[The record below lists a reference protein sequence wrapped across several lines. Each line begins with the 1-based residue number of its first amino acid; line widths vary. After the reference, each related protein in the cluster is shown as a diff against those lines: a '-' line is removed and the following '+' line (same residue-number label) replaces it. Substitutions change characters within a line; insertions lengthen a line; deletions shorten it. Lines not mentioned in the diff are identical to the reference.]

1 MNVNYTPLFGT
12 LNISGPTFHGLIS
25 YAKFQVTLKT
35 DILLWL
41 NFTTIWA
48 LKSNRLSSSNLFFL
62 RLNMLVC
69 FWIKS
74 ILNVLYSTIS
84 WYQLINKTEFEKSS
98 DLTFSELVDL
108 ANTGSLLRKFIP
120 KFIYSHYF
128 HQNYITETI
137 KTSHM
142 HKLT

>member
-1 MNVNYTPLFGT
+1 MNVNYTPLLGT
-12 LNISGPTFHGLIS
+12 LNIFGPTFHGLIS
-25 YAKFQVTLKT
+25 YVKFQVTLKT
-35 DILLWL
+35 DILLWV

-48 LKSNRLSSSNLFFL
+48 LESNRLFSSNLFFL

-98 DLTFSELVDL
+98 DLTFSELVDQ

-142 HKLT
+142 HELT